1 MSVLYAKLLVKVGP
15 VMMFSSKLFKH
26 LYSGYFQKHV
36 YDGLLLLFVVVLST
50 DQFLS
55 NFCLLFFRIRMHA
68 ALDQLNQAWETYRL
82 EDFGFNFFDLFVI
95 LFQTVAPFVSINLQ

>member
-1 MSVLYAKLLVKVGP
+1 
-15 VMMFSSKLFKH
+15 MMGCF
-26 LYSGYFQKHV
+26 YC
-36 YDGLLLLFVVVLST
+36 LLLFLST

-95 LFQTVAPFVSINLQ
+95 LFQTVAPFVSRNLQ